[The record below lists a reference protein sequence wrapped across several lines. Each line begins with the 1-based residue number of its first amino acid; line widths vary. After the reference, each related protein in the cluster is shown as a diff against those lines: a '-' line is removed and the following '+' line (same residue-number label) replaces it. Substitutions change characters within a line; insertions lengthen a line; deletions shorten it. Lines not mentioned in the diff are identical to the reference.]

1 MDDLPEKHTENQR
14 VKEVNVERLMYDDRN
29 ILDMHC
35 CFSCFERNKEHT
47 LLVEHLYSQK
57 R

>member
-1 MDDLPEKHTENQR
+1 MDDLPEKHTENQG